1 MAGITA
7 VRGMGMVRDTAIRR
21 VIIRGMG
28 SMAAP
33 AADMAVATTAAG
45 TAADAAM
52 AADTTVG
59 VMAAVMAVMEGMAAV
74 IADRAM
80 APC

>member
-7 VRGMGMVRDTAIRR
+7 VRGMGTVRDTAIRR
-21 VIIRGMG
+21 VIIRGTG

-59 VMAAVMAVMEGMAAV
+59 VMVAVMEGMAAV